1 MTVSFEVQTQS
12 EGRWTIDSVHDQER
26 GALKI
31 AGTLVQAGQFDAIR
45 VVREDEKRAKPE
57 VIFEEACQRKEGK
70 LTIATVE
77 TAPPCKTIDD
87 FYAVDARLALGRL
100 LRHYTARELLTPLE
114 LLFNHNH
121 LRLVMRNSDLYDRG
135 VQKIA
140 SMQARISEE
149 NYQDRVDFLYK
160 TTKEI
165 CDRAGQ
171 TDPTSKKG
179 TDSDLSPLAQLA
191 EETQGKIDNEYAIL
205 SALAKE
211 LGQQG
216 GWEDKLIVLLDHLES
231 DYGRNLQEHL
241 DGAIAEICDNAEAL
255 KDLLG
260 PHEHQLAAM
269 QTLAGICTGRWETDR
284 WTTKALERLA
294 KALTRFIL
302 PYTRTVMMERV
313 AAYFRRSGRI
323 GVGKVTDAAALTLL
337 ASILRQDMGFAGGP
351 NMAEALTLR
360 ALSALSQNEEDLSPV
375 RCLEQVCRLLPNKMA
390 RLGYLF
396 DMLYSRFGRRNLDAL
411 TTTVIDVLTEAIK
424 TPPLFPSD
432 IATNPQKL
440 EQTKD
445 SLLAR
450 LDQSVTPKEVKA
462 EIRQLF
468 DIALSAISKSDL
480 GEKQPLPADLHEAEL
495 TLEENRDKPRKTKT
509 GHLVYP
515 AGSYIFRQGEL
526 GDNAYFVH
534 KGRVEII
541 LEQEKGNQVIAVIG
555 RGDVTGEMA
564 LINSMPRMASARA
577 VEEAEVSALS
587 GEALKKRLD
596 KLQDFDPV
604 LRRLID
610 IFSQRLRDWPS
621 ITR

>member
-26 GALKI
+26 AALKV
-31 AGTLVQAGQFDAIR
+31 ANTLVQASQHDAIR
-45 VVREDEKRAKPE
+45 VVREDEKRPQPE
-57 VIFEEACQRKEGK
+57 VIFEESCQRKESK

-77 TAPPCKTIDD
+77 TVPLCQTIDD

-121 LRLVMRNSDLYDRG
+121 LRLVMRNTDLYDRG
-135 VQKIA
+135 IQKIA
-140 SMQARISEE
+140 SMQARVADVE
-149 NYQDRVDFLYK
+149 YQDRVDFLYK

-171 TDPTSKKG
+171 NDPTPKKD
-179 TDSDLSPLAQLA
+179 TEQSPLAQLV
-191 EETQGKIDNEYAIL
+191 EETQGKIDNEYAIRA
-205 SALAKE
+205 ALAQD
-211 LGQQG
+211 LSRQG
-216 GWEDKLIVLLDHLES
+216 GWEEKLLVLLDHLES
-231 DYGRNLQEHL
+231 DYGRSLQDHL
-241 DGAIAEICDNAEAL
+241 DGVMSEICDNADAL
-255 KDLLG
+255 KELLG

-269 QTLAGICTGRWETDR
+269 QTLAGICTGHWESDR

-294 KALTRFIL
+294 NALTRFVL

-323 GVGKVTDAAALTLL
+323 GKGKVTDAAALTLL

-351 NMAEALTLR
+351 NMAEAITLR
-360 ALSALSQNEEDLSPV
+360 ALSALSQTGDDLPAGK
-375 RCLEQVCRLLPNKMA
+375 CLEQVCRLLPNKMA

-396 DMLYSRFGRRNLDAL
+396 DMLYTRFGKTNMDAL
-411 TTTVIDVLTEAIK
+411 TTTVIDVLTEALK
-424 TPPLFPSD
+424 NPPLFPSD
-432 IATNPQKL
+432 VATNPKKL

-450 LDQSVTPKEVKA
+450 LDQSSAPKAVKE
-462 EIRQLF
+462 EIHKLF
-468 DIALSAISKSDL
+468 DLALSAISKKDL
-480 GEKQPLPADLHEAEL
+480 GHKQPPPVDVSETEVSLR
-495 TLEENRDKPRKTKT
+495 ENKDKPRKTKT

-515 AGSYIFRQGEL
+515 IGAYLFRQGEL
-526 GDNAYFVH
+526 GDNAYFIH

-541 LEQEKGNQVIAVIG
+541 LEQESGSQVIAVIG

-577 VEEAEVSALS
+577 LEETEVSALS
-587 GEALKKRLD
+587 SEALKKRLN

-610 IFSQRLRDWPS
+610 IFTQRLRDWPS